1 MARNY
6 KDYTYL
12 AIKKDWSELWV
23 EMEDGKHVKYTGDEV
38 DKLSGMDDKMLETV
52 RKFKKVFGGEV
63 V

>member
-6 KDYTYL
+6 DNYTYL

-23 EMEDGKHVKYTGDEV
+23 EMKDGKHIKYTREEIDKISAMDEKTSDMV
-38 DKLSGMDDKMLETV
+38 M
-52 RKFKKVFGGEV
+52 KFKKVFGGEV